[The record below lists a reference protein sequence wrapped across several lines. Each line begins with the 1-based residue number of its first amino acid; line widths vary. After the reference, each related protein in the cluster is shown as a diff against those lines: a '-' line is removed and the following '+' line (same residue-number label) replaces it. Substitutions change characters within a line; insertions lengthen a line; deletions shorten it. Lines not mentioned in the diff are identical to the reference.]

1 MTDKNNE
8 SLQKDEIKAAKRAAK
23 EAKKLEK
30 VKKLF
35 KKRYTKRSLNRKIYK
50 KIFIPADKD
59 FIKGFIVSS
68 IDEKTN
74 KEYFQFDK
82 TKINDKTQ
90 LKRIN
95 KIALEIGRQKGRVN
109 FPAVLGAL
117 ACIFAVLFF
126 VYIFRNVLAKKIV
139 VGGSEAAFGAKCEVS
154 LVDFDL
160 FNTRFRIQGYKVANK
175 KEPMRNLFEIQ
186 NIDFYFNLLE
196 LSRGKFVAENMAIE
210 GFTWN
215 TERSTSGA
223 LPPKKQKP
231 VDPNKKPNPITE
243 LINAELKKVQ
253 SQVSVDSGLKAVQDQ
268 IDPRKI
274 LEREKAAFKTPEITE
289 KIINSVDPMAQKWI
303 KTKDDVE
310 KQVVDTIESVQKLMA
325 IDINNINDV
334 KQLQELIEIIQ
345 KVVKT
350 GQDDFDL
357 ANRLFNDIQNDIK
370 DVDRLAREAGES
382 IKNDLNRL
390 NKIAGQIKSI
400 NIDTGKK
407 LVADLINTFIVNTL
421 GTYYPY
427 FVQGMELLQSSQKQ
441 PKQEKE
447 LTLAQKSKA
456 MERLP
461 GKTFIFGK
469 DSVPTF
475 LIRNISLSGHHPEKD
490 VFEIGGRA
498 KAITNDYDKLG
509 IPLTINLNAAHGK
522 LKETA
527 EGIIDLRSYTNE
539 LVDTDFTFEGLDM
552 DIPSPADAVPSLTG
566 ILKTGGGVKVSKDK
580 DVVINANMEIMKSV
594 LTVQKFEPAFV
605 FEIYQNILSDIKKI
619 NVKTTL
625 TINKGERFSLD
636 VDTDVDNQIA
646 AALKKE
652 FARQVEKVKAELLK
666 QGQKWLDEQKETYKK
681 EIDTFMSAANKAK
694 KLLNDVKNYEK
705 ILDKKKA
712 EAEKRIKDIA
722 AGKIKDVQNEVKKEA
737 ENKVKDLL
745 KGFGF

>member
-59 FIKGFIVSS
+59 FIQGFIVSS

-215 TERSTSGA
+215 TERTTSGA

-310 KQVVDTIESVQKLMA
+310 KQVADTVEAVQKLMSLR
-325 IDINNINDV
+325 DRFS
-334 KQLQELIEIIQ
+334 KT
-345 KVVKT
+345 VV
-350 GQDDFDL
+350 QDKAAYTF
-357 ANRLFNDIQNDIK
+357 
-370 DVDRLAREAGES
+370 
-382 IKNDLNRL
+382 
-390 NKIAGQIKSI
+390 KSL
-400 NIDTGKK
+400 D
-407 LVADLINTFIVNTL
+407 
-421 GTYYPY
+421 
-427 FVQGMELLQSSQKQ
+427 ELL
-441 PKQEKE
+441 
-447 LTLAQKSKA
+447 
-456 MERLP
+456 
-461 GKTFIFGK
+461 
-469 DSVPTF
+469 
-475 LIRNISLSGHHPEKD
+475 
-490 VFEIGGRA
+490 
-498 KAITNDYDKLG
+498 
-509 IPLTINLNAAHGK
+509 
-522 LKETA
+522 
-527 EGIIDLRSYTNE
+527 RS
-539 LVDTDFTFEGLDM
+539 
-552 DIPSPADAVPSLTG
+552 
-566 ILKTGGGVKVSKDK
+566 
-580 DVVINANMEIMKSV
+580 
-594 LTVQKFEPAFV
+594 
-605 FEIYQNILSDIKKI
+605 
-619 NVKTTL
+619 
-625 TINKGERFSLD
+625 
-636 VDTDVDNQIA
+636 
-646 AALKKE
+646 
-652 FARQVEKVKAELLK
+652 
-666 QGQKWLDEQKETYKK
+666 K
-681 EIDTFMSAANKAK
+681 EIPNTI
-694 KLLNDVKNYEK
+694 VE
-705 ILDKKKA
+705 
-712 EAEKRIKDIA
+712 
-722 AGKIKDVQNEVKKEA
+722 EVE
-737 ENKVKDLL
+737 
-745 KGFGF
+745 